1 MYLIKR
7 ALSKQFFDVL
17 FKLLVGVA
25 TGISVGKMMDNNNN
39 NKNQSGT
46 QNKLPGSWKTVTKAR
61 QQN

>member
-25 TGISVGKMMDNNNN
+25 TGISVGKMMDNN
-39 NKNQSGT
+39 KNQSGT

>member
-1 MYLIKR
+1 
-7 ALSKQFFDVL
+7 
-17 FKLLVGVA
+17 LLVGVA
-25 TGISVGKMMDNNNN
+25 TGISVGKMMDNN